1 MSALYNKPIV
11 GLIVI
16 ALVSIFL
23 SSEFGIQLVES
34 SAVRITVIMVVCL
47 TIAAIYYIMLSP
59 IQEMLARANSMSQG
73 GDLGEAPSSGEDA
86 GALYKSLRRM
96 REEREKLERE
106 IEAREER
113 LGEFGEYL
121 EQISKP
127 LSASASAQPR
137 NLAVCLAIA
146 RGAPLNLPPRAIS
159 SAY

>member
-59 IQEMLARANSMSQG
+59 VQEMLALARSVSQG

-86 GALYKSLRRM
+86 GADLRLAADFGPTEDLKNGDGEDM
-96 REEREKLERE
+96 DD
-106 IEAREER
+106 
-113 LGEFGEYL
+113 LGGFEQPEFVYR
-121 EQISKP
+121 
-127 LSASASAQPR
+127 SAPDGNDGVDGR
-137 NLAVCLAIA
+137 T
-146 RGAPLNLPPRAIS
+146 GTP
-159 SAY
+159 